1 MLKEFRAFVL
11 RGNVVDLAIGVVI
24 GAAFGAIVTAIVN
37 GLINP
42 LVSFVGTGDLSKK
55 SFCGGYKIVNAHKVC
70 AHPFNYGG
78 IISAIITFVLVAAV
92 VFFFVVKPV
101 NHLMDMF
108 KAEEPAEKPMRDCPE
123 CLSSIPAA
131 AGRCSFCT
139 AKVGAS
145 A

>member
-1 MLKEFRAFVL
+1 MFKEFRAFVL

-55 SFCGGYKIVNAHKVC
+55 HFCIGRCTGV
-70 AHPFNYGG
+70 AHPHIFVYGQ
-78 IISAIITFVLVAAV
+78 IISAIITFILVAAV

-101 NHLMDMF
+101 NHLMEMF
-108 KAEEPAEKPMRDCPE
+108 KADEPVEKPMRDCPE

-131 AGRCSFCT
+131 AARCSFCT

-145 A
+145 AS